1 MPWSQLSS
9 LKRELSAPVLSLDGY
24 VSMKRTWSSLGVDDY
39 LSSVSLNAAELTQAI
54 LRVGYSLL
62 KQAKYEETFA
72 LMTSARSAGLADPWL
87 ADCEARALLFQDEF
101 AEAMAIWQAL
111 LASGDERL
119 ERNSQKMLSY
129 SSRRQ
134 QDAEDQRIDAQ
145 VLEVGGDMNAL
156 LGLWTQC
163 PESTPVELAV
173 HALIR
178 SRLSLEDPSWRFM
191 DPALQDHQ
199 VALEAQ
205 VAWLASLQT
214 RRSAG

>member
-1 MPWSQLSS
+1 M
-9 LKRELSAPVLSLDGY
+9 LSLDGY
-24 VSMKRTWSSLGVDDY
+24 VSMKRTWSSLGVDHY
-39 LSSVSLNAAELTQAI
+39 LSSVSLNSAELTQAI

-72 LMTSARSAGLADPWL
+72 LMASARRAGLADPWL

-101 AEAMAIWQAL
+101 GEAIAIWQSL

-134 QDAEDQRIDAQ
+134 QDAEGERIDAQ
-145 VLEVGGDMNAL
+145 LLDARGDLNAL
-156 LGLWTQC
+156 FGLWTQC
-163 PESTPVELAV
+163 PESMQVEQAV

-178 SRLSLEDPSWRFM
+178 SRLSLEDPTWRFM
-191 DPALQDHQ
+191 DPAIQDHQ
-199 VALEAQ
+199 VALEAE
-205 VAWLASLQT
+205 VGWLASLQT

>member
-1 MPWSQLSS
+1 MPASRLSS
-9 LKRELSAPVLSLDGY
+9 LKRELSVPVLSLDGY
-24 VSMKRTWSSLGVDDY
+24 VSMKRTWSSLGVDHY

-62 KQAKYEETFA
+62 KQDKYEETFA
-72 LMTSARSAGLADPWL
+72 LIASARSAGLADPWL
-87 ADCEARALLFQDEF
+87 ADCEARALLFRDEF
-101 AEAMAIWQAL
+101 GKAMAIWQSL

-119 ERNSQKMLSY
+119 ERNCRKMLSY

-134 QDAEDQRIDAQ
+134 QDADGQRIDAQ
-145 VLEVGGDMNAL
+145 VLDARGDLNAL

-163 PESTPVELAV
+163 PESTPVEQAV

-178 SRLSLEDPSWRFM
+178 SRLSLEDPMWRFI
-191 DPALQDHQ
+191 DPVIQDHQ
-199 VALEAQ
+199 IALEAQ